1 MLFNNVII
9 IIIIIIINI
18 IIINGAITKLRRAD
32 LESESLHIRY
42 VSETF
47 FVAVWRG
54 AGYDPL

>member
-9 IIIIIIINI
+9 IIII